1 MSETLAS
8 LGSLITAIERYERLL
23 TMNMSELET
32 QYIEM
37 RLSEKR
43 LALALFR
50 SGGLRATEGNHVA
63 VQDEALIGFADLGIL
78 RPHE

>member
-43 LALALFR
+43 LALALFAPAAFAR
-50 SGGLRATEGNHVA
+50 LKATTS
-63 VQDEALIGFADLGIL
+63 
-78 RPHE
+78 RCKTKR